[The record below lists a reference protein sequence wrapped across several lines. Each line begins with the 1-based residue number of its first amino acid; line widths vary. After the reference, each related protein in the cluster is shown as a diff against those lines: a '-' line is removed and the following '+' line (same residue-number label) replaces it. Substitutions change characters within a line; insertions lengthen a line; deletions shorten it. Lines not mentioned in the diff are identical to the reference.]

1 MQREKNGRPAPVFRR
16 GKTEC
21 RTQLTMLPP
30 GKSAGII
37 RSYARD
43 SSDSFTDRK
52 TFASKDLAS
61 VQISL
66 KKEWCGPVIAG
77 IKIQNETLFYI
88 WRF

>member
-1 MQREKNGRPAPVFRR
+1 
-16 GKTEC
+16 
-21 RTQLTMLPP
+21 MLPP

-37 RSYARD
+37 RSYTRD

-52 TFASKDLAS
+52 TFALKDPAP

-66 KKEWCGPVIAG
+66 KKEWCGLAIAR